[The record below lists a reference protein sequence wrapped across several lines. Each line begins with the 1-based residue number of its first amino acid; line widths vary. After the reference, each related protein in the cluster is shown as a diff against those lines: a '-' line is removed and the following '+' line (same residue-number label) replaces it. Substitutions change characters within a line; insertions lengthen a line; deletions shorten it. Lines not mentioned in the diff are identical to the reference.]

1 MGPAKAGCISS
12 LLFFPLSGLLDL
24 EILDHVKQGV
34 PMPSNKDY
42 VVRPKWNVEMESS
55 RVSHQSRD
63 SKVDLK
69 LRLLSVFY
77 LRLRTLKQLLRFI

>member
-1 MGPAKAGCISS
+1 
-12 LLFFPLSGLLDL
+12 
-24 EILDHVKQGV
+24 
-34 PMPSNKDY
+34 MPSNKDY

-69 LRLLSVFY
+69 RRLLSVFY
-77 LRLRTLKQLLRFI
+77 FMFENP